1 MDGTTAIKIDYYN
14 ELKKKAD
21 FVDKMISPSA
31 NEIYKEFEELK
42 AKADKYDEKETPFK
56 PTNIK
61 IRPYGSDV
69 SVGNCKCGEFLVSN
83 ITYCWNCA
91 QKLDWESEGK

>member
-42 AKADKYDEKETPFK
+42 AKAEKLDEKETPYK
-56 PTNIK
+56 PTGIEPFGMTK
-61 IRPYGSDV
+61 MGF
-69 SVGNCKCGEFLVSN
+69 CKCGKTVVEN
-83 ITYCWNCA
+83 ENYCLHCG
-91 QKLDWESEGK
+91 QKLDWEGEGE

>member
-42 AKADKYDEKETPFK
+42 AKADKWDEKETPFI
-56 PTNIK
+56 PINQE
-61 IRPYGSDV
+61 YCGF
-69 SVGNCKCGEFLVSN
+69 VGMVGCCKCGKEIIAIEN
-83 ITYCWNCA
+83 YCSHCG
-91 QKLDWESEGK
+91 QKIDWGSEGK